1 MIDLK
6 PFILQ
11 ALKDVPACSKTVY
24 VREEVSLPII
34 TVGDESYRVLSQADG
49 MPYLEEYVA
58 AVDIYGKTRE
68 ETEALFQKTEE
79 ALTFLGF
86 RRMYQQDL
94 YDEEAC
100 AFRKYLRYRGVLCG
114 HTVYQ

>member
-11 ALKDVPACSKTVY
+11 ALKDVPAIAKTVY
-24 VREEVSLPII
+24 AREEVPLPVI

-49 MPYLEEYVA
+49 LPYLEEYVA

-68 ETEALFQKTEE
+68 ETEALLQKTEE
-79 ALTFLGF
+79 ALAFLGF
-86 RRMYQQDL
+86 RRVYQQDL

-100 AFRKYLRYRGVLCG
+100 AFRKCLRYRGVLCG

>member
-11 ALKDVPACSKTVY
+11 ALKDVPACTKTVY
-24 VREEVSLPII
+24 AREEASLPII

-58 AVDIYGKTRE
+58 AIDLYGRSRE

-79 ALTFLGF
+79 ALAFLGF
-86 RRMYQQDL
+86 RKTYQQDL

-100 AFRKYLRYRGVLCG
+100 AFRKTLRYRGVLCG